1 LLVPD
6 KKLVLIC
13 LKKNSRFKIAALG
26 CVVVFLVYL
35 TGCEKRSDES
45 GRYTEAF
52 LPVFNQTSR
61 FFDADQTEKGLHYL
75 DSAFNELS
83 SPSYSDHFRFYS
95 FHYVHYQRVL
105 HNYPKALMYADSM
118 VQMATKTTDK
128 RDYVHFL
135 AEANYAKGDTYFDL
149 NRYNESYQ
157 CYYQGY
163 LLGKSYLNNEAL
175 SDYTYRMGMIMYKK
189 SRYLAAANYF
199 KESYKQRSKIKA
211 ENNFVAFYRMQE
223 LLDNIGLSHKHNG
236 DLDSALVYFNKAKIF
251 VNANA
256 DKYPEKKGFKE
267 MALGVIYGNEAE
279 IYIEQKKYN
288 SAINLLQKSIA
299 INIQKG
305 FDNVDAQYAQIKLA
319 KIYAEQH
326 QTSKLK
332 DLLDELRP
340 QLDSIKNG
348 TVEAEW
354 NRLMGEYYISQN
366 NLQKAMS
373 HLQFYNTLKD
383 SLAKQTSLLR
393 ESDVNEQLSNYEKAH
408 QIELLNENNKIQR
421 IYLVVS
427 ILFGLMAL
435 VIIFLVY
442 RYWRRSKND
451 VTLMNQLNKQIN
463 EQNSNLEKAL
473 EKLQLSSREKDRIL
487 RAVAHD
493 LRNPIGGIAS
503 LTSIMAEDDYT
514 DEQKEMINLVKET
527 SYDSLELIN
536 EILEAANVTSMELNP
551 EPVEINA
558 LVNNSIELLRF
569 KAAEKGQ
576 QIFIE
581 PLPGPQ
587 ELQIS
592 REKIWRVISNL
603 ISNAIKFS
611 PTGAVINVKIE
622 KAVDQVIIS
631 VKDNGIGIP
640 EKMQDQVFNMFTSAQ
655 RLGTAGEKSFG
666 LGLSI
671 CQQIMEKSGGAI
683 WFKSRKDGTTFYIS
697 LPLVDGSEEGSAQK
711 ITVPF
716 TR

>member
-1 LLVPD
+1 M
-6 KKLVLIC
+6 VLIC
-13 LKKNSRFKIAALG
+13 LRKYVRLKIAAAFWLLALS
-26 CVVVFLVYL
+26 LVYL
-35 TGCEKRSDES
+35 TGCEKKSDDS
-45 GRYTEAF
+45 NRYTEAF
-52 LPVFNQTSR
+52 LPIFNQTTR
-61 FFDADQTEKGLHYL
+61 YFDADQTQNGLNYL

-83 SPSYSDHFRFYS
+83 SPSYSDRFRFYA
-95 FHYVHYQRVL
+95 FHYVHFQRVL
-105 HNYPKALMYADSM
+105 HNYPKALLYADSM
-118 VQMATKTTDK
+118 MLMANNTTDK
-128 RDYVHFL
+128 RDYVHYL

-149 NRYNESYQ
+149 HQYNDSYQ

-163 LLGKSYLNNEAL
+163 LLGKSYLNDEAL

-199 KESYKQRSKIKA
+199 KESYKQRGSIKA
-211 ENNFVAFYRMQE
+211 EDSFVAFYRMQE
-223 LLDNIGLSHKHNG
+223 LLDNIALSHKHNG
-236 DLDSALVYFNKAKIF
+236 DLDSALVYFNKAKEY
-251 VNANA
+251 VSANA

-279 IYIEQKKYN
+279 VFITQKKYD

-299 INIQKG
+299 INLQKG
-305 FDNVDAQYAQIKLA
+305 FDNVDAQYSQIKLA

-326 QTSKLK
+326 QTAKLK
-332 DLLDELRP
+332 GLLDELRP
-340 QLDSIKNG
+340 QLDSIKNV
-348 TVEAEW
+348 TADAEW
-354 NRLMGEYYISQN
+354 HRLMGEYYNTQN
-366 NLQKAMS
+366 NLQKAMN
-373 HLQFYNTLKD
+373 HLQIYNILKD
-383 SLAKQTSLLR
+383 SLAQQTSLLR

-435 VIIFLVY
+435 AIIFLVY

-451 VTLMNQLNKQIN
+451 VKLMNQLNKQIN

-503 LTSIMAEDDYT
+503 LTSIMAEEDYT

-527 SYDSLELIN
+527 SYNSLELIN
-536 EILEAANVTSMELNP
+536 EILEAANVTSIELNP

-558 LVNNSIELLRF
+558 LVNNSVELLRF

-576 QIFIE
+576 QIFFE
-581 PLPGPQ
+581 PLPASQ

-611 PTGAVINVKIE
+611 PTGAVVHVKVE
-622 KAVDQVIIS
+622 KAADQVIIS

-655 RLGTAGEKSFG
+655 RPGTAGEKSFG

-697 LPLVDGSEEGSAQK
+697 LPLVDGSAPGSAQK

>member
-1 LLVPD
+1 
-6 KKLVLIC
+6 LVLVYP
-13 LKKNSRFKIAALG
+13 KIYSQFRTAALG
-26 CVVVFLVYL
+26 WLTLYLVYL
-35 TGCEKRSDES
+35 TGCVKKSDDS
-45 GRYTEAF
+45 GRYSEGF
-52 LPVFNQTSR
+52 LPVFNQTTR
-61 FFDADQTEKGLHYL
+61 FFDADQTGKGIKYL
-75 DSAFNELS
+75 DSAFNEVS
-83 SPSYSDHFRFYS
+83 SPSYSDRFRFYA

-118 VQMATKTTDK
+118 LQMAGKTEDK
-128 RDYVHFL
+128 PDYIHYL
-135 AEANYAKGDTYFDL
+135 AESNYAKGDTYFDL

-189 SRYLAAANYF
+189 SRYVAAANYF
-199 KESYKQRSKIKA
+199 KESYKQRSAIRA
-211 ENNFVAFYRMQE
+211 ENDFVAFYRMQE

-236 DLDSALVYFNKAKIF
+236 DLDSALVYFNKAKVF
-251 VNANA
+251 VNGNA

-267 MALGVIYGNEAE
+267 MALAVIYGNEAE
-279 IYIEQKKYN
+279 VYTDQKKYD
-288 SAINLLQKSIA
+288 SAINLLKKSIN
-299 INIQKG
+299 INSQPG
-305 FDNVDAQYAQIKLA
+305 FDKVDAQYAQLKLA
-319 KIYAEQH
+319 KIYAEQK
-326 QTSKLK
+326 QTAKLK
-332 DLLDELRP
+332 NLLDELRP
-340 QLDSIKNG
+340 QLDSNKNA
-348 TVEAEW
+348 TVAAEW
-354 NRLMGEYYISQN
+354 NRLMGEYYVTGN
-366 NLQKAMS
+366 KLQKAMG
-373 HLQFYNTLKD
+373 HLQVYNTLKD

-421 IYLVVS
+421 IYLIVS

-435 VIIFLVY
+435 IIIFLVY
-442 RYWRRSKND
+442 RYWNRSKND
-451 VTLMNQLNKQIN
+451 VKLMNQLNMQIN
-463 EQNSNLEKAL
+463 DQNGNLEKAL
-473 EKLQLSSREKDRIL
+473 EELKISSREKDRIL

-503 LTSIMAEDDYT
+503 LTTIMAEEAYN

-527 SYDSLELIN
+527 SYNSLELIN
-536 EILEAANVTSMELNP
+536 EILEAANVSSIELNP

-558 LVNNSIELLRF
+558 LVNNSVELLRF

-581 PLPGPQ
+581 PLLYPQ

-603 ISNAIKFS
+603 VSNAIKFS
-611 PTGAVINVKIE
+611 PTGAVINVKVE
-622 KAVDQVIIS
+622 KAADHVIIS

-655 RLGTAGEKSFG
+655 RPGTAGEKSFG

-671 CQQIMEKSGGAI
+671 CQQIMEKSNGSI

-697 LPLVDGSEEGSAQK
+697 LPLVEGTSANSPQK
-711 ITVPF
+711 VSVPF

>member
-1 LLVPD
+1 M
-6 KKLVLIC
+6 
-13 LKKNSRFKIAALG
+13 
-26 CVVVFLVYL
+26 FLVYL
-35 TGCEKRSDES
+35 SSCHKKSDES

-52 LPVFNQTSR
+52 QPIFDQTSV
-61 FFDADQTEKGLHYL
+61 FFDADQTEKGIRYL

-83 SPSYSDHFRFYS
+83 SPSYSDRFRFYA
-95 FHYVHYQRVL
+95 FHYVRYQRVL
-105 HNYPKALMYADSM
+105 NNYPKALLYADSM
-118 VQMATKTTDK
+118 LQMANNTADK
-128 RDYVHFL
+128 PDYVHYL

-149 NRYNESYQ
+149 HQYNDSYQ

-199 KESYKQRSKIKA
+199 KESYKQRSNIKA

-236 DLDSALVYFNKAKIF
+236 DFDSALVYFNKAK
-251 VNANA
+251 VYVSNNA

-279 IYIEQKKYN
+279 IYIEQKKYEP
-288 SAINLLQKSIA
+288 AITLLQKSIA
-299 INIQKG
+299 INRQKG

-326 QTSKLK
+326 ETAKLK
-332 DLLDELRP
+332 GLLDDLRP
-340 QLDSIKNG
+340 QLDSVKNV
-348 TVEAEW
+348 TADAEW
-354 NRLMGEYYISQN
+354 HRLMGEYYITNN
-366 NLQKAMS
+366 NLQNAMS
-373 HLQFYNTLKD
+373 HLQLYNILKD

-408 QIELLNENNKIQR
+408 EIELLNENNKIQR

-451 VTLMNQLNKQIN
+451 VKLMNQLNKQIN

-473 EKLQLSSREKDRIL
+473 EKLQLSSQEKDRIL

-527 SYDSLELIN
+527 SFDSLELIN
-536 EILEAANVTSMELNP
+536 EILEAANVTSIELNP
-551 EPVEINA
+551 EPVEINS
-558 LVNNSIELLRF
+558 LVNNSVELLRF
-569 KAAEKGQ
+569 KASEKAQ
-576 QIFIE
+576 QIFFE
-581 PLPGPQ
+581 PLPNPQ

-592 REKIWRVISNL
+592 REKIWRVISNMV
-603 ISNAIKFS
+603 SNAIKFS
-611 PTGAVINVKIE
+611 PTGAVVYVKVEKEIN
-622 KAVDQVIIS
+622 QVVIS

-655 RLGTAGEKSFG
+655 RPGTAGEKSFG

-683 WFKSRKDGTTFYIS
+683 WFNSRKDGTTFYIS
-697 LPLVDGSEEGSAQK
+697 LPLGDGSTEGSAQK
-711 ITVPF
+711 VSVPF

>member
-1 LLVPD
+1 M
-6 KKLVLIC
+6 IC
-13 LKKNSRFKIAALG
+13 LKKYTRFKIAAAFWCLAL
-26 CVVVFLVYL
+26 FLVYL
-35 TGCEKRSDES
+35 TGCEKKSDDS
-45 GRYTEAF
+45 GRYTEGF
-52 LPVFNQTSR
+52 IPIFNQTTR
-61 FFDADQTEKGLHYL
+61 YFDTDQTEKGLNYL
-75 DSAFNELS
+75 DSAFRELS
-83 SPSYSDHFRFYS
+83 SPSYSDRFRFYA

-105 HNYPKALMYADSM
+105 HNYPRALLYADSM
-118 VQMATKTTDK
+118 MQMANKTTDK
-128 RDYVHFL
+128 RDYVHYL

-149 NRYNESYQ
+149 HQYNDSYQ

-163 LLGKSYLNNEAL
+163 LIGKSYLNDEAL

-199 KESYKQRSKIKA
+199 KESYKQRSNIKA

-236 DLDSALVYFNKAKIF
+236 DLDSALFYFNKAK
-251 VNANA
+251 VYVTDNA

-279 IYIEQKKYN
+279 VYIEQKKYD
-288 SAINLLQKSIA
+288 SAIRLLQKSIA
-299 INIQKG
+299 INLQKG
-305 FDNVDAQYAQIKLA
+305 FDNVDAQYSQIKLA

-326 QTSKLK
+326 QTAKLK
-332 DLLDELRP
+332 GLLDELRP
-340 QLDSIKNG
+340 QLDSVKNI
-348 TVEAEW
+348 TADAEW
-354 NRLMGEYYISQN
+354 HRLMGEYYSTQN
-366 NLQKAMS
+366 NLQMAMS
-373 HLQFYNTLKD
+373 HLQLYNILKD

-427 ILFGLMAL
+427 ILFGVMAL

-451 VTLMNQLNKQIN
+451 VKLMNQLNKQIN

-473 EKLQLSSREKDRIL
+473 EEVKLSSREKDRIL

-503 LTSIMAEDDYT
+503 LTSVMAEEDYT

-527 SYDSLELIN
+527 SYNSLELIN
-536 EILEAANVTSMELNP
+536 EILEAANVTSIELNP

-558 LVNNSIELLRF
+558 LVNNSVELLRF

-576 QIFIE
+576 QIFFE
-581 PLPGPQ
+581 PLPASQ

-592 REKIWRVISNL
+592 REKIWRVISNMV
-603 ISNAIKFS
+603 SNAIKFS
-611 PTGAVINVKIE
+611 PTGAGVYVKVE
-622 KAVDQVIIS
+622 KDADQVIIS

-655 RLGTAGEKSFG
+655 RPGTAGEKSFG

-671 CQQIMEKSGGAI
+671 CRQIMEKSGGAI
-683 WFKSRKDGTTFYIS
+683 WFKSRNDGTTFYIS
-697 LPLVDGSEEGSAQK
+697 LPLVNGSAEGSTQK

>member
-1 LLVPD
+1 M
-6 KKLVLIC
+6 VL
-13 LKKNSRFKIAALG
+13 
-26 CVVVFLVYL
+26 FLVYL
-35 TGCEKRSDES
+35 SGCEKKSDES

-52 LPVFNQTSR
+52 LPVFNQTTV
-61 FFDADQTEKGLHYL
+61 FFDADQTEKGLKYL

-83 SPSYSDHFRFYS
+83 SPSYSDRFRFYA

-105 HNYPKALMYADSM
+105 NNYPKALLYADSM
-118 VQMATKTTDK
+118 LQMANNTADK
-128 RDYVHFL
+128 PDYVHYL

-149 NRYNESYQ
+149 HQYNDSYQ

-199 KESYKQRSKIKA
+199 KESYKQRSNIKA

-223 LLDNIGLSHKHNG
+223 LLDNIALSHKHNG
-236 DLDSALVYFNKAKIF
+236 DLDSALMYFNKAKVF
-251 VNANA
+251 VSHNA

-279 IYIEQKKYN
+279 IYIEQKKYDP
-288 SAINLLQKSIA
+288 AINLLKKSIA
-299 INIQKG
+299 INRQKG

-319 KIYAEQH
+319 KIYADRHEIAR
-326 QTSKLK
+326 LK
-332 DLLDELRP
+332 GLLDELRP
-340 QLDSIKNG
+340 QLDSVKNV
-348 TVEAEW
+348 TADAEW
-354 NRLMGEYYISQN
+354 HRLMGEYYITKN
-366 NLQKAMS
+366 NLQNAMS
-373 HLQFYNTLKD
+373 HLQLYNVLKD

-408 QIELLNENNKIQR
+408 EIELLNENNKIQR

-451 VTLMNQLNKQIN
+451 VKLMNQLNKQIN

-473 EKLQLSSREKDRIL
+473 EKLQLSSQEKDRIL

-536 EILEAANVTSMELNP
+536 EILEAANVTSIELNP
-551 EPVEINA
+551 EPVEINS
-558 LVNNSIELLRF
+558 LVNNSVELLRF
-569 KAAEKGQ
+569 KASEKGQ
-576 QIFIE
+576 QIFFE
-581 PLPGPQ
+581 PLPDPQ

-592 REKIWRVISNL
+592 REKIWRVISNMV
-603 ISNAIKFS
+603 SNAIKFS
-611 PTGAVINVKIE
+611 PTGAVVYVKVEKEIN
-622 KAVDQVIIS
+622 QVVIS

-655 RLGTAGEKSFG
+655 RPGTAGEKSFG

-683 WFKSRKDGTTFYIS
+683 WFNSRKDGTTFYIS
-697 LPLVDGSEEGSAQK
+697 LPLGDGSTEGSAQK
-711 ITVPF
+711 VSVPF